1 MADKINA
8 ATDEKKQP
16 AVSLTEDV
24 AAKVRTTLE
33 AEGVSFAPKKSE
45 LGFFK
50 QASDKLQGLAWK
62 IVTWVDGKESAE
74 LAGKALTAYGQGH
87 FKEGFDLAMSANKKS
102 VGYALETV
110 ETAAANAKKFVTGG
124 ESVIQPGQPSV
135 TPPPTAERNSKEQ
148 NTR

>member
-1 MADKINA
+1 MADKINT

-16 AVSLTEDV
+16 AVSLTEEV

-45 LGFFK
+45 QGFFK

-87 FKEGFDLAMSANKKS
+87 FKEGFDLAMSANKKA
-102 VGYALETV
+102 VGYAV

-135 TPPPTAERNSKEQ
+135 TPPPTAERNNKGQ